1 MSVQSRKQR
10 FARIFQEREAP
21 QHSQALFLRQGTI
34 SLRVI
39 AREVAR
45 EAGLVLPASRR
56 QGIPKRLRGIRD
68 WRASLCCRAALCCEA
83 VGHETRRRET
93 QDAHYRQQGARYA
106 DAASEMKYVSYH
118 SLTWRRISD
127 RFAVKLDL
135 GRTWL
140 QPAARALS
148 ARSVCT

>member
-1 MSVQSRKQR
+1 
-10 FARIFQEREAP
+10 
-21 QHSQALFLRQGTI
+21 
-34 SLRVI
+34 
-39 AREVAR
+39 VAR
-45 EAGLVLPASRR
+45 ERGLVLPAGRR
-56 QGIPKRLRGIRD
+56 QGIPKGLRGIRD
-68 WRASLCCRAALCCEA
+68 GWRASLCCRAALCCKA
-83 VGHETRRRET
+83 VGHKTRPREA
-93 QDAHYRQQGARYA
+93 QHAHYCQQSARYA
-106 DAASEMKYVSYH
+106 GTASEIKYVRYH